1 MKQNLDEY
9 DGLYIPG
16 GHGAMVDFPDNAKL
30 QQVIATMFSKGA
42 PVHLPPAAPPLDG
55 RSRSELGL
63 AMCPTQCFWFYLE
76 QQGVCPVRLQ

>member
-42 PVHLPPAAPPLDG
+42 AVHLPQSAPPHNG
-55 RSRSELGL
+55 RSR
-63 AMCPTQCFWFYLE
+63 
-76 QQGVCPVRLQ
+76 

>member
-1 MKQNLDEY
+1 MEQNLDEY

-42 PVHLPPAAPPLDG
+42 SNAQLEAVLQCA
-55 RSRSELGL
+55 GL
-63 AMCPTQCFWFYLE
+63 SSYQCGTTCLLLCFI
-76 QQGVCPVRLQ
+76 